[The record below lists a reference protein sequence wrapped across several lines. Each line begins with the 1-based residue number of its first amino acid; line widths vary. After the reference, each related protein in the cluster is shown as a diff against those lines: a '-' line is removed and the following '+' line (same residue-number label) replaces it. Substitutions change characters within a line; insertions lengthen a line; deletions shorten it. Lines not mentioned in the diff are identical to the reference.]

1 MVFVDTNYSQCE
13 ELGFFTKKANIVLH
27 KSTRCE
33 AEHTRPSLCGLI
45 LANSDWSF
53 PKEDVCSCKQDSSE
67 KGKQS
72 LASKGASIEW
82 ERQTVFLKS

>member
-53 PKEDVCSCKQDSSE
+53 PRGCLLLQTGFFGKRQTKL
-67 KGKQS
+67 GKQRCFHRMGKADCVS
-72 LASKGASIEW
+72 
-82 ERQTVFLKS
+82 